1 MDPHPRAPR
10 LAGAVSPAPPVRPL
24 PTKTGI
30 EKRPCLRSSPVD
42 RRIKIGLGALLLVA
56 GLLYGLL
63 NVGVLALADCG
74 PDCQARAER
83 VVVVMLLVV
92 SLAVAGVGAWL
103 MRSGWRARA

>member
-1 MDPHPRAPR
+1 M
-10 LAGAVSPAPPVRPL
+10 
-24 PTKTGI
+24 
-30 EKRPCLRSSPVD
+30 D

-74 PDCQARAER
+74 PDCQARGER

>member
-1 MDPHPRAPR
+1 M
-10 LAGAVSPAPPVRPL
+10 
-24 PTKTGI
+24 
-30 EKRPCLRSSPVD
+30 D